1 MTCAIQLTGVTK
13 EYNGHR
19 VVDDLS
25 LAIPSGA
32 LFGLLGPN
40 GAGKTTV
47 MKMIAG
53 LTRPSAGNIRL
64 FGHDVADRSPA
75 TKKLIGLIPQDN
87 NMERELTVEEVLYVY
102 GRLFNLSALRQRIEQ
117 TIDEFSL
124 GDIRHKRVRVL
135 SGGTARRTLI
145 ARALLPEPRILLL
158 DEPTVG
164 LDPDIRQDIWQMVA
178 HLVDTGITVVLT
190 THYMEEADKLC
201 TQVAM
206 LRGGRLALLDTPDGI
221 KERLGLQNS
230 AEALETAFI
239 RLAREGGS

>member
-1 MTCAIQLTGVTK
+1 LTCAIQLTDVTK

-19 VVDDLS
+19 VVNDLS
-25 LAIPSGA
+25 LAVPAGA

-47 MKMIAG
+47 MKMMAG
-53 LTRPSAGNIRL
+53 LTRPTAGTIRL
-64 FGHDVADRSPA
+64 FGRDVADRSPV
-75 TKKLIGLIPQDN
+75 TKQWIGLVPQDN

-102 GRLFNLSALRQRIEQ
+102 GRLFNLPGLRQKIEQ
-117 TIDEFSL
+117 TIDAFSL
-124 GDIRHKRVRVL
+124 GDIRHKKVGVL

-164 LDPDIRQDIWQMVA
+164 LDPDVRQDIWRRVEQ
-178 HLVDTGITVVLT
+178 LVDTGITVVLT

-206 LRGGRLALLDTPDGI
+206 LRNGCLAILDTPDGI
-221 KERLGLQNS
+221 RKRLGLQNG
-230 AEALETAFI
+230 AEALEAAFI
-239 RLAREGGS
+239 RLAREGGA